1 MTRLPKDRHGSD
13 ENTTARAH
21 ARAVLYLRVSTP
33 SQVNTD
39 YDPEGISIPAQR
51 IACERKAAELGAEV
65 AREFVE
71 PGRTAT
77 TIDRRPSFQE
87 MLAWIKQDKNV
98 KYLVVYHFNRVFR
111 NSVDAGITKRELA
124 KVGCRLV
131 SASFDMGE
139 GPEASM
145 VETILSAVDQYQ
157 SEASGADISYKMG
170 QKAKIGGTLGRTR
183 LGYINVR
190 EPKPGGGEIRTVAL
204 DPERS
209 QFIPLAF
216 ELYATGEY
224 TLETLCDELANRG
237 LRTRAT
243 AKQPAGPISDASL
256 AKLLRD
262 RYYLGVVTY
271 KGQEFP
277 GRHQPLVDLNLF
289 NRVQTVMDA
298 RAASMGSRKRVHQH
312 YLRGVLWC
320 GTCRLQGR
328 TNRMVFTRAN
338 GNGGTYDYFMCAGKQ
353 RGECSTPSVPVELIE
368 VKVGTFIDQ
377 HRFSS
382 DFVQLVRTQAHEVLD
397 DNSSTARLRHE
408 QLVTQMRKLE
418 RQEENLLD
426 LVADG
431 ALATTKVRSR
441 LIDIAR
447 QKDSVQEEM
456 SRTVDDLSLG
466 AELIGKALAFM
477 ENPAALYRNVSDEHR
492 RLVLAALFDRL
503 YVHQDEIIGA
513 ELREPFS
520 DLHEWHT
527 AVADQTTIEGQIEAT
542 VGAQRPRNERSAGP
556 GRACASGRRTRS
568 SGVSLVHGL
577 NKDVVVELRSN
588 ELRSIRLHA
597 G

>member
-1 MTRLPKDRHGSD
+1 MTRIPKDRHGSD
-13 ENTTARAH
+13 ETTTARAH

-51 IACERKAAELGAEV
+51 VACERKAAELGAEV
-65 AREFVE
+65 AHEFVE

-77 TIDRRPSFQE
+77 TIDRRPAFQE

-111 NSVDAGITKRELA
+111 NSVDAGITKRELS

-190 EPKPGGGEIRTVAL
+190 EPKPGGGEVRTVAL
-204 DPERS
+204 DPERA
-209 QFIPLAF
+209 QFIPLAY
-216 ELYATGEY
+216 ELYATGEH

-243 AKQPAGPISDASL
+243 SKRPAGPISDASL

-271 KGQEFP
+271 KGQEFT
-277 GRHQPLVDLNLF
+277 GRHQPLVDLKLF
-289 NRVQTVMDA
+289 NRVQAVLDA
-298 RAASMGSRKRVHQH
+298 RAAAMGSRQRVHQH

-320 GTCRLQGR
+320 GTCHLNSR

-338 GNGGTYDYFMCAGKQ
+338 GNGGTYDYYMCAGKQ

-368 VKVGTFIDQ
+368 VKVGTFIDL
-377 HRFSS
+377 HRFSP
-382 DFVQLVRTQAHEVLD
+382 DFVQMVRTQASEVLD
-397 DNSSTARLRHE
+397 DNSSTSRLRHE
-408 QLVTQMRKLE
+408 QLVTQMRKLD

-447 QKDSVQEEM
+447 QKGSVQEEM
-456 SRTVDDLSLG
+456 SKTVDDLSLG
-466 AELIGKALAFM
+466 AELIGKALTFM
-477 ENPAALYRNVSDEHR
+477 EDPAALYRNVSDEHR
-492 RLVLAALFDRL
+492 RLVLAALFERL
-503 YVHQDEIIGA
+503 YLHQDEIVGA
-513 ELREPFS
+513 EMRKPFG
-520 DLHEWHT
+520 DLHKWHT
-527 AVADQTTIEGQIEAT
+527 AVVGQSSIEDQVEGAVTT
-542 VGAQRPRNERSAGP
+542 RRSRNDRSAGP
-556 GRACASGRRTRS
+556 GRACASGRNTRS
-568 SGVSLVHGL
+568 PGVSLVHGL
-577 NKDVVVELRSN
+577 NKDFVVELGVCN
-588 ELRSIRLHA
+588 
-597 G
+597 

>member
-1 MTRLPKDRHGSD
+1 MTRVPKDRHGSD
-13 ENTTARAH
+13 QNTARAH

-51 IACERKAAELGAEV
+51 VACERKAAELGAEV
-65 AREFVE
+65 AHEFVE

-77 TIDRRPSFQE
+77 TIDRRPAFQE

-204 DPERS
+204 DPERA
-209 QFIPLAF
+209 QYIPLAY

-224 TLETLCDELANRG
+224 TLESLCDELTNRG
-237 LRTRAT
+237 LRTRT
-243 AKQPAGPISDASL
+243 TSKQPAGPISDASL
-256 AKLLRD
+256 AKILRD

-277 GRHQPLVDLNLF
+277 GRHEPLIDLELF
-289 NRVQTVMDA
+289 NRVQTVLDS
-298 RAASMGSRKRVHQH
+298 RAAAMGSRQRVHQH

-320 GTCRLQGR
+320 GTCHLEGR
-328 TNRMVFTRAN
+328 TNRMVFTRAK
-338 GNGGTYDYFMCAGKQ
+338 GNGGTYDYYFCTGKQ
-353 RGECSTPSVPVELIE
+353 RGECSTPRVPVELIE
-368 VKVGTFIDQ
+368 VKVGTYLEQ
-377 HRFSS
+377 QRFSP
-382 DFVQLVRTQAHEVLD
+382 DFVHLVRTQAHEVLD

-408 QLVTQMRKLE
+408 QLVTQIRNLE

-447 QKDSVQEEM
+447 QKTSLQDEM
-456 SRTVDDLSLG
+456 SKAVEDLSLG
-466 AELIGKALAFM
+466 AELIIKAIAFM

-492 RLVLAALFDRL
+492 RIVLAALFERL
-503 YVHQDEIIGA
+503 YIHQDEIIGA
-513 ELREPFS
+513 EMREPFG
-520 DLHEWHT
+520 DLHQWNM
-527 AVADQTTIEGQIEAT
+527 AVIGQTVVEGQIEAT
-542 VGAQRPRNERSAGP
+542 VTTTRSRNDRSAGP
-556 GRACASGRRTRS
+556 GRFCASGRNTRS
-568 SGVSLVHGL
+568 VGVPSVHGW
-577 NKDVVVELRSN
+577 NKDYVVELGGI
-588 ELRSIRLHA
+588 EPPSIRR
-597 G
+597 